1 MIKINVIFMGSK
13 HMIVEK
19 LADFNSYTT
28 GRCVYIKKEKNDH
41 CKSYTLETL
50 SKPYSRVSKARPEQP
65 ALWT

>member
-1 MIKINVIFMGSK
+1 
-13 HMIVEK
+13 MIVEK
-19 LADFNSYTT
+19 LADFNLYTT